1 MSQGQEFLDDVIGR
15 IDTAAKRLN
24 LDRNVHRTLR
34 TPRRSLMV
42 TFPVK
47 MDNGEVEVFTGY
59 RVQYNYV
66 RGPSKGGIRYHPD
79 VTLEEVIALAGLM
92 ALKCA
97 VVDIPFGGAKGGVAC
112 DPKKMSMDEL
122 ERLTRR
128 YTYMILPLIGPEQ
141 DIPAPDVNTNHQTM
155 SWIMDTYSMLRGY
168 TVPGVVTGK
177 PLQLGGSKGRLTGT
191 GRGLAYVTEDM
202 LKSLGMNVAGTTICV
217 QGFGNVGLNV
227 AKFLHDDGCRVVGV
241 TDATGG
247 IFDSKGID
255 VPSLAS
261 HVEKNK
267 GIRGFSAGDFI
278 PDLREANRKLLS
290 TKTDVLI
297 PAALENQITESNA
310 PDVEAKVVV
319 EGANGPATRGADE
332 ILAKRGIHVLPDILA
347 NAGGVIVSYFEWV
360 QDIQAYLWTEQEVNA
375 RLKSLMNGAFN
386 QVRDYADKHRVTL
399 REAAYMLAVDKMAQ
413 VTELRGIFP

>member
-1 MSQGQEFLDDVIGR
+1 LSQGQEFLDDVIGR
-15 IDTAAKRLN
+15 IDAAAKKLN
-24 LDRNVHRTLR
+24 LDRSIHKTLR
-34 TPRRSLMV
+34 TPRRSLIV

-47 MDNGEVEVFTGY
+47 MDNGEAEVFTGY

-79 VTLEEVIALAGLM
+79 VTLEEVTALAGLM

-97 VVDIPFGGAKGGVAC
+97 VVDVPFGGAKGGVAC
-112 DPKKMSMDEL
+112 EPKKMSIGEL

-128 YTYMILPLIGPEQ
+128 YTYMILPLVGPEQ
-141 DIPAPDVNTNHQTM
+141 DIPAPDVNTNDQTM

-191 GRGLAYVTEDM
+191 GRGLAYVTEDT
-202 LKSLGMNVAGTTICV
+202 LRSLGIDVSGTTICV

-227 AKFLHDDGCRVVGV
+227 AKFLHEDGCRIIGV

-247 IFDSKGID
+247 IFDPKGID
-255 VPSLAS
+255 IPSLAL
-261 HVEKNK
+261 HAKKNN
-267 GIRGFSAGDFI
+267 GIRGFLGGDLV
-278 PDLREANRKLLS
+278 PDCQEANRRLLS
-290 TKTDVLI
+290 MKTDVLI
-297 PAALENQITESNA
+297 PAALENQITDANA
-310 PDVEAKVVV
+310 SDVKAKVIV
-319 EGANGPATRGADE
+319 EGANGPTTRGGDE
-332 ILAKRGIHVLPDILA
+332 ILIKRGIQVVPDILA

-360 QDIQAYLWTEQEVNA
+360 QDIQALLWSEEEVNV
-375 RLKSLMNGAFN
+375 RLKGLMSGAFD
-386 QVRDYADKHRVTL
+386 QVRDFAEKRQVTL

>member
-15 IDTAAKRLN
+15 IDAAAKKLN
-24 LDRNVHRTLR
+24 LDRSIHKTLR
-34 TPRRSLMV
+34 TPRRSLIV

-47 MDNGEVEVFTGY
+47 MDNGEAEVFTGY

-79 VTLEEVIALAGLM
+79 VTLEEVTALAGLM

-97 VVDIPFGGAKGGVAC
+97 VVDVPFGGAKGGVAC
-112 DPKKMSMDEL
+112 EPKKMSIGEL

-128 YTYMILPLIGPEQ
+128 YTYMILPLVGPEQ
-141 DIPAPDVNTNHQTM
+141 DIPAPDVNTNDQTM

-191 GRGLAYVTEDM
+191 GRGLAYVTEDT
-202 LKSLGMNVAGTTICV
+202 LRSLGIDVSGTTICV

-227 AKFLHDDGCRVVGV
+227 AKFLHEDGCRIIGV

-247 IFDSKGID
+247 IFDPKGID
-255 VPSLAS
+255 IPSLAL
-261 HVEKNK
+261 HAKKNN
-267 GIRGFSAGDFI
+267 GIRGFLGGDLV
-278 PDLREANRKLLS
+278 PDCQEANRRLLS
-290 TKTDVLI
+290 MKTDVLI
-297 PAALENQITESNA
+297 PAALENQITDANA
-310 PDVEAKVVV
+310 SDVKAKVIV
-319 EGANGPATRGADE
+319 EGANGPTTRGGDE
-332 ILAKRGIHVLPDILA
+332 ILIKRGIQVVPDILA

-360 QDIQAYLWTEQEVNA
+360 QDIQALLWSEEEVNV
-375 RLKSLMNGAFN
+375 RLKGLMSGAFD
-386 QVRDYADKHRVTL
+386 QVRDFAEKRQVTL